1 VRATNFYGCTDAHGS
16 KAKLAH
22 QPAMEPPAGDGDA
35 QDRQRQDGDPTAATA
50 PVVSLRPLGLA
61 DADAFMAW
69 ASDDRVM
76 RFLKRPLCATACSRV
91 AQIRDTVLGH
101 PWFGAVCVGG
111 RPVGQ
116 VSVWPYADEGGRRAN
131 LGYALA
137 RDHWGR
143 GIAAAAIRMVTT
155 RSYPSGRSTR
165 SFLDHGVLRDRRNSM
180 RVQVVGR
187 VFDDLPG
194 LERLEAVTDVENVR
208 SQRVLEKA
216 GFQREGVLRRYIAGR
231 GGGQARDAVIYSF
244 LSSDRL

>member
-1 VRATNFYGCTDAHGS
+1 
-16 KAKLAH
+16 
-22 QPAMEPPAGDGDA
+22 MEPPAGDGDA
-35 QDRQRQDGDPTAATA
+35 QDRLRQDGDPTAATA

-76 RFLKRPLCATACSRV
+76 RFLKRPLCATREQAV

-101 PWFGAVCVGG
+101 PWFRAVCVGG

-143 GIAAAAIRMVTT
+143 GIAAAAIRM
-155 RSYPSGRSTR
+155 
-165 SFLDHGVLRDRRNSM
+165 
-180 RVQVVGR
+180 VVGR

>member
-1 VRATNFYGCTDAHGS
+1 
-16 KAKLAH
+16 
-22 QPAMEPPAGDGDA
+22 MDGDVHGG
-35 QDRQRQDGDPTAATA
+35 QRRGVGDDRAHAHA

-76 RFLKRPLCATACSRV
+76 RFLKRPLCATREQAV

-101 PWFGAVCVGG
+101 PWFRAVCVDGDAA
-111 RPVGQ
+111 PVGQ

-137 RDHWGR
+137 RHHWGQ
-143 GIAAAAIRMVTT
+143 GIAAAAIRMV
-155 RSYPSGRSTR
+155 
-165 SFLDHGVLRDRRNSM
+165 VA
-180 RVQVVGR
+180 R

-194 LERLEAVTDVENVR
+194 LERLEAVADVENVR

-216 GFQREGVLRRYIAGR
+216 GFLREGVLRSYIAGR
-231 GGGQARDAVIYSF
+231 GGGEARDAVIYRF
-244 LSSDRL
+244 LSSDRA

>member
-1 VRATNFYGCTDAHGS
+1 
-16 KAKLAH
+16 
-22 QPAMEPPAGDGDA
+22 MEPAGDGDVHG
-35 QDRQRQDGDPTAATA
+35 QRRGGDHHA
-50 PVVSLRPLGLA
+50 PPAVSLRPLGLA

-76 RFLKRPLCATACSRV
+76 RFLKRPLCATREQAV

-101 PWFGAVCVGG
+101 PWFRAICVVVDGGGGAV
-111 RPVGQ
+111 PVGQ

-143 GIAAAAIRMVTT
+143 GIAAAAISMV
-155 RSYPSGRSTR
+155 
-165 SFLDHGVLRDRRNSM
+165 VA
-180 RVQVVGR
+180 R

-216 GFQREGVLRRYIAGR
+216 GFRRGR
-231 GGGQARDAVIYSF
+231 GCCAATSPAAAAARAAET
-244 LSSDRL
+244 R

>member
-1 VRATNFYGCTDAHGS
+1 
-16 KAKLAH
+16 
-22 QPAMEPPAGDGDA
+22 MEPPPAEGDVH
-35 QDRQRQDGDPTAATA
+35 DRQRRGGDPTDPTALARA

-76 RFLKRPLCATACSRV
+76 RFLKRPLCATREQAV

-101 PWFGAVCVGG
+101 PWFRAVCVGDGGG
-111 RPVGQ
+111 RPVPVGQ

-143 GIAAAAIRMVTT
+143 GIAAAAIT
-155 RSYPSGRSTR
+155 
-165 SFLDHGVLRDRRNSM
+165 
-180 RVQVVGR
+180 QVVGR

-194 LERLEAVTDVENVR
+194 LERLEAVTDVDNAR

-216 GFQREGVLRRYIAGR
+216 GFRREGLLRRYIAGR
-231 GGGQARDAVIYSF
+231 GGTQARDAVIYSF
-244 LSSDRL
+244 LSSDRACATPAPADSMGQGFICG

>member
-1 VRATNFYGCTDAHGS
+1 
-16 KAKLAH
+16 
-22 QPAMEPPAGDGDA
+22 MEPPAAVDGDEKCL
-35 QDRQRQDGDPTAATA
+35 QRGGGGRDPTATA

-61 DADAFMAW
+61 DTDAFMVW

-76 RFLKRPLCATACSRV
+76 RFLKRPLCATREQAV

-101 PWFGAVCVGG
+101 PWFRAICVVVDGVGADPV
-111 RPVGQ
+111 PVGQ

-143 GIAAAAIRMVTT
+143 GIAAAAIA
-155 RSYPSGRSTR
+155 
-165 SFLDHGVLRDRRNSM
+165 
-180 RVQVVGR
+180 QVVGR

-194 LERLEAVTDVENVR
+194 LERLEAVTDVDNAR

-216 GFQREGVLRRYIAGR
+216 GFRREGVLRRYIAGR
-231 GGGQARDAVIYSF
+231 GGGRARDAVIYSF
-244 LSSDRL
+244 LSSDRACDDRTGSMDHASLK